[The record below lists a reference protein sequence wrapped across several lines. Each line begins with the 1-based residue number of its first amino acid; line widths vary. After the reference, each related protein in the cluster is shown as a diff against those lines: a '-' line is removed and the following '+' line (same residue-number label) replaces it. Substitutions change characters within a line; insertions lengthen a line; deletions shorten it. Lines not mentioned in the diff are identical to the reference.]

1 MKIIMRVTS
10 EAGGVGVTL
19 EVRLHRFAEG
29 VKGVERREK
38 ILGYIARGEEFENV
52 GLEPRGLWER
62 VPKNFEKIVF

>member
-1 MKIIMRVTS
+1 
-10 EAGGVGVTL
+10 L

-52 GLEPRGLWER
+52 GLEPRGSLGKG
-62 VPKNFEKIVF
+62 PKNF